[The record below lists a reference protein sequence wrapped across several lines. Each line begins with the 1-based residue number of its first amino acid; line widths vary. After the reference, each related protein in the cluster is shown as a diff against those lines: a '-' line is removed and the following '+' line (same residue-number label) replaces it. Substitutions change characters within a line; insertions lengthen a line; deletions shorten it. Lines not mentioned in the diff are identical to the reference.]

1 MISRFTWPNFKEG
14 NDEEGTKV
22 LLKKK
27 NMKNDLNILLKIK
40 IKKLSE

>member
-22 LLKKK
+22 IFQQNIKK
-27 NMKNDLNILLKIK
+27 NIGNILFK
-40 IKKLSE
+40 

>member
-22 LLKKK
+22 LLKTKHEK
-27 NMKNDLNILLKIK
+27 WFKHLAQD
-40 IKKLSE
+40 

>member
-22 LLKKK
+22 HFVQV
-27 NMKNDLNILLKIK
+27 LNRKVK
-40 IKKLSE
+40 

>member
-27 NMKNDLNILLKIK
+27 KHEKWFKHLAQD
-40 IKKLSE
+40 

>member
-22 LLKKK
+22 MFQQNIK
-27 NMKNDLNILLKIK
+27 NIGNILFK
-40 IKKLSE
+40 

>member
-22 LLKKK
+22 LLKK